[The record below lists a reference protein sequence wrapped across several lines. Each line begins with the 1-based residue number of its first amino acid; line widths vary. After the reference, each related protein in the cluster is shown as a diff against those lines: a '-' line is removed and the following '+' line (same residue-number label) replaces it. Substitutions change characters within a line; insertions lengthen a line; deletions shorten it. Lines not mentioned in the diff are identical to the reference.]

1 MDLLLSGTAWNSKFT
16 MKASQRI
23 DQAHK
28 DGIWSVCWN
37 AGRNE
42 IITASVDE
50 DVSVWD
56 GTTLQKKCSFSGHFL
71 GCVSVATAG
80 NLAIANS
87 IDCTIRFWDLDAKIS
102 AGVIEAGPVECWTL
116 TISPDSR
123 LLASGTQRGSINMWS
138 IETKA
143 KVTHIEETTQNFVM
157 DVAFSPDGTKLAAAC
172 ADGAVKV
179 YDVSTKA
186 QTAQFNSHKRP
197 VRTLC
202 WSLDS
207 QTLYSGCDDTRVL
220 AYDPSRV
227 ESHTAELTRH
237 VDWILGVRCSPDG
250 KHVAS
255 CSADRTVKLWDVVAT
270 KKDVCCVLEHHSD
283 NVWGCA
289 FNPTNNG
296 TTLVS
301 VSDDASIQLYEEC
314 EPPSLDEVI
323 PEMYQI
329 GLGLKPGPKPEHD
342 FELVPFPSPMAAPSS
357 EPHNLEEPSPSSPK
371 RPRLSEAAE
380 EESSHHQP
388 AAHDETSTTPMDL
401 AS

>member
-1 MDLLLSGTAWNSKFT
+1 MDLLLSGTGWNSKFA

-37 AGRNE
+37 VERNE

-56 GTTLQKKCSFSGHFL
+56 GITLEKKCSFSGHFL
-71 GCVSVATAG
+71 GCVSVVTAG

-87 IDCTIRFWDLDAKIS
+87 IDCTIRFWDLDAKAS

-116 TISPDSR
+116 TLSPDGR
-123 LLASGTQRGSINMWS
+123 FLASGTQRGSINVWS
-138 IETKA
+138 VQTKE
-143 KVTHIEETTQNFVM
+143 KVTQIEETTQNFVM
-157 DVAFSPDGTKLAAAC
+157 DVAYSPDGTKLAAGC
-172 ADGAVKV
+172 ADGAVKI
-179 YDVSTKA
+179 YDVSTRA
-186 QTAQFNSHKRP
+186 QTAQFSNHKCP

-202 WSLDS
+202 WSPDS
-207 QTLYSGCDDTRVL
+207 NTLYSGCDDTRVL

-227 ESHTAELTRH
+227 DSHTAELTRH
-237 VDWILGVRCSPDG
+237 VDWVLGVRCSPDG
-250 KHVAS
+250 KHVAT
-255 CSADRTVKLWDVVAT
+255 CSADRTVKLWDITAT
-270 KKDVCCVLEHHSD
+270 HKDVCCVLEDHHSD

-301 VSDDASIQLYEEC
+301 VSDDAAIQLYEEC

-329 GLGLKPGPKPEHD
+329 GLGLKAAPKPEPD
-342 FELVPFPSPMAAPSS
+342 IEILPIPAPMAALSSS
-357 EPHNLEEPSPSSPK
+357 EPNLEEASPSSPK
-371 RPRLSEAAE
+371 RPRLSEAE
-380 EESSHHQP
+380 EDE
-388 AAHDETSTTPMDL
+388 AAAPGEANTTTPMEL
-401 AS
+401 TS